1 MTRAQ
6 MNGLAIKPGDAGLP
20 QNLRQLADQHAQYA
34 AASTLNDATAAADV
48 QNWMEEVS
56 GGRN

>member
-1 MTRAQ
+1 
-6 MNGLAIKPGDAGLP
+6 MNGLAITPGDANLP

-34 AASTLNDATAAADV
+34 AASTLNDAAADADV